1 VIPFFEC
8 PSDTKVLHINAL
20 SDAVPVITTDC
31 SELIK
36 DDDDETSVAEAASWI
51 LPNLKRPGEALIKGT
66 TH

>member
-1 VIPFFEC
+1 
-8 PSDTKVLHINAL
+8 
-20 SDAVPVITTDC
+20 VITTDC

-36 DDDDETSVAEAASWI
+36 DDDDDDETSVAEAASWI